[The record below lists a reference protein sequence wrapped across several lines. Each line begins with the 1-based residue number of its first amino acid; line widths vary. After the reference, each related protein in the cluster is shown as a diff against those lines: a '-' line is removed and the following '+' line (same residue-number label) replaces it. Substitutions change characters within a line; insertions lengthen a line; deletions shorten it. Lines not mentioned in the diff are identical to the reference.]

1 MEQAVTNNEMSN
13 TNKVT
18 YNASNHS
25 ENDERQPE
33 IDEQK
38 ML

>member
-1 MEQAVTNNEMSN
+1 MSN

-25 ENDERQPE
+25 ENENEPEVNNERQPE